1 MNHIPV
7 LLNEVIKG
15 LDIKKGDVVFDATL
29 GSGGHSAEMCR
40 IVGKEGKVIGIDAD
54 ADAIAVTDKRFSSD
68 SDLLCGHIFKCENFR
83 NLDLIFDSVG
93 IKSADK
99 FLFDLGT
106 RIETF
111 ENSGRG
117 FTFQKNEPLV
127 MTFSKE
133 PLADSFTA
141 EEILNEWD
149 EDNIASVIYGYSGE
163 QFAKNIARN
172 IVLNRKKERIK
183 TTFQL
188 VDIIALSV
196 PAKYKNSRI
205 HFATRTFQA
214 LRIAVNDEINAL
226 RQGIEKAFCRLK
238 INGRMAVISFHSI
251 EDRSVKRFFMQKVT
265 NGEGIIIT
273 KKPIEARV
281 EEKRENPRSRS
292 AKLRIIQKTNQ

>member
-273 KKPIEARV
+273 KKPIEARI